1 MEQFI
6 KHLLDKNQI
15 STSKRIDKV
24 ISRLIQSAKVEE
36 IYKNIISLNQEI
48 MNIFNRYNESE
59 EFKEFPLA
67 IPNANAKTDYSFK
80 FDISK
85 LFPNIKI
92 KDIRNIENLGLSFD
106 HETLIRFEVEI

>member
-36 IYKNIISLNQEI
+36 
-48 MNIFNRYNESE
+48 
-59 EFKEFPLA
+59 
-67 IPNANAKTDYSFK
+67 
-80 FDISK
+80 
-85 LFPNIKI
+85 
-92 KDIRNIENLGLSFD
+92 
-106 HETLIRFEVEI
+106 

>member
-67 IPNANAKTDYSFK
+67 IPNANAKTDYSFQ

-85 LFPNIKI
+85 FPNIKI
-92 KDIRNIENLGLSFD
+92 SKYQNKRY
-106 HETLIRFEVEI
+106 